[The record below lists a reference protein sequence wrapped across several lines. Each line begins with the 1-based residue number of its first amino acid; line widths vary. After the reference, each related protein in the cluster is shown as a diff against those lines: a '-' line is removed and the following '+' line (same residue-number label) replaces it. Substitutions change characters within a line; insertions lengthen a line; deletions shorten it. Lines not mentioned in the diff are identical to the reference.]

1 MCLRDVLKN
10 DFGEVDDAMFQ
21 NVERPYEPFFCIL
34 VIEKSDLD
42 EVA

>member
-1 MCLRDVLKN
+1 MRDFLKN
-10 DFGEVDDAMFQ
+10 DIGEDDDAMFQ
-21 NVERPYEPFFCIL
+21 NVERPWEPFFCIL